1 MPDTTNPTLSSGSKG
16 DLHSGFYRGDGHE
29 ILSDPNAMGSVAY
42 SDVLFSGWSWQEL
55 EAAILGGAGTLPG
68 QMVGASDEFNRN
80 AATSVSD
87 PATLERAAQSFQLV
101 LRTLVTVNENMASQ
115 VNALVGEGGSWKGPA
130 ATAYANFMSSF
141 GKEITAISD
150 AMGGGGGVAL
160 PQSVADNTHSLGNA
174 IMLATAIDRFYG
186 QQIADTVNSVSNA
199 RMTVGAWNT
208 MHLVLDAYYK
218 KVEEAMKNDLV
229 QLLQN
234 LAGHYMVTVS
244 GAVTPPELTNPFG
257 ADTGQGVPGVDAG
270 LGGIPAGDAGGSLAG
285 PGAGGAG
292 GADALG
298 ASPGLAGPDVSSSG
312 LGGGGLGGGAGGAGL
327 DAGGAGGAGGMPAG
341 MA

>member
-1 MPDTTNPTLSSGSKG
+1 MPDTTNITLSSGNKG

-29 ILSDPNAMGSVAY
+29 ILSDPNTMGSVAY
-42 SDVLFSGWSWQEL
+42 SDVLFSSWSWQEL

-68 QMVGASDEFNRN
+68 QMVAASNEFNRN

-101 LRTLVTVNENMASQ
+101 LRTLLTVNQNMASQ
-115 VNALVGEGGSWKGPA
+115 VNALAGEGGAWKGPA
-130 ATAYANFMSSF
+130 ATAYANFMNSF

-150 AMGGGGGVAL
+150 AMAGGGGVAL
-160 PQSVADNTHSLGNA
+160 PQSVADNSHSLGLA

-186 QQIADTVNSVSNA
+186 QQIADTVNSVSDA
-199 RMTVGAWNT
+199 QMTVGAWNT
-208 MHLVLDAYYK
+208 TQLVLDAYYK

-244 GAVTPPELTNPFG
+244 GAVTPPELANPFG
-257 ADTGQGVPGVDAG
+257 TTTTTTNQNVPGGTDG
-270 LGGIPAGDAGGSLAG
+270 HGNTPGGTGSG
-285 PGAGGAG
+285 TGSGAGAR
-292 GADALG
+292 ARPV
-298 ASPGLAGPDVSSSG
+298 SPRD
-312 LGGGGLGGGAGGAGL
+312 
-327 DAGGAGGAGGMPAG
+327 
-341 MA
+341 